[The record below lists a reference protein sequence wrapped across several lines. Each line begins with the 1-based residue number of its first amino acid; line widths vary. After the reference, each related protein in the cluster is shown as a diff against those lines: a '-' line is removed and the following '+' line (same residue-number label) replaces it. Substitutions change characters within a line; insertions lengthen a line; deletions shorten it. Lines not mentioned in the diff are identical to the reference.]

1 MRDYLSEFLTTRPE
15 NAGALESGNRQNRQK
30 PDEKQ
35 GDAYE
40 PEPTKPTEG
49 TFDAFVGDPSQ
60 ARASFSPSAA
70 DRPRL
75 GSAARPMVV
84 QARRLI
90 SCPYGT
96 CGGNLLSSKNN
107 LRQCATCGNW
117 FKLTAP
123 DEDLAAYVTAD
134 ARISGLGAVGKYKLV
149 TTADIFRAAEKHARL
164 RGHSAVNEDGDVVAP
179 ESEGTE

>member
-1 MRDYLSEFLTTRPE
+1 M
-15 NAGALESGNRQNRQK
+15 
-30 PDEKQ
+30 
-35 GDAYE
+35 
-40 PEPTKPTEG
+40 
-49 TFDAFVGDPSQ
+49 
-60 ARASFSPSAA
+60 SAA
-70 DRPRL
+70 ILVGELAARGIRLSVNGEAVRVEPASALTDEDRQAIRDHKAEVLSILRSGPANRPRT